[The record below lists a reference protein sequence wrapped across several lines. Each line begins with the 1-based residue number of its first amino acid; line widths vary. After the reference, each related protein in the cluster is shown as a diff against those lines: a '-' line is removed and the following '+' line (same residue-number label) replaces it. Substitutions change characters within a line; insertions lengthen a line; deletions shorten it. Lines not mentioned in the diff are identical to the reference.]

1 MATDRTFIEKYD
13 SFIFTVRK
21 ILYYGDAYADSQP
34 TDPKHDRWRFINY
47 FGYDINHEF
56 YDTSNDTF
64 DFDNDD
70 MLKDEFA
77 NIFCYKSLN
86 ITQLGDMCNLF
97 RNLTD
102 IPQSAEQLSK
112 TRSKKNINRRL
123 SKDGEPV
130 QSGSVLCFG
139 KGKNKYCKNVDIADG
154 FEDKAKLV
162 KALDF
167 AVKKNNYSAFAS
179 SYKKLLVCRD
189 GIENEKVD
197 IEIEHQLFHPIL
209 DEIHIWEIVCA
220 ITEMQT
226 ITFKYCVNY
235 EDATELFDF
244 ENLIPLKLVYET
256 TYGRTYLF
264 CKNSDLIQTFRVD
277 RIFSVQRGKQ
287 FEEKEFSQSI
297 DIVNSALEKAWLA
310 STNQETIYHTVLRFL
325 NTYENKMR
333 VMNEGRHGKIA
344 KEDEKYFYFEVDIND
359 YFEITNWVLSFGS
372 ECTVLEPPELID
384 KVLGHLEEMAK

>member
-77 NIFCYKSLN
+77 NIFCYKSVN

-97 RNLTD
+97 RNLSD
-102 IPQSAEQLSK
+102 IPQSAEQLSE

-123 SKDGEPV
+123 SKDGELIS
-130 QSGSVLCFG
+130 SGSVLSFG
-139 KGKNKYCKNVDIADG
+139 KGKKTYCKNIDIADG
-154 FEDKAKLV
+154 FKDKAKLV

-167 AVKKNNYSAFAS
+167 AAKKNNYSAFAS

-189 GIENEKVD
+189 NIENKKSN

-209 DEIHIWEIVCA
+209 DEMHIWEIVCA
-220 ITEMQT
+220 ITEKQT
-226 ITFKYCVNY
+226 ITFKYCVNF

-244 ENLIPLKLVYET
+244 ENLIPLKLIYET

-264 CKNSDLIQTFRVD
+264 CYNCDKLQTFRVD
-277 RIFSVQRGKQ
+277 RIFSIEQGEC
-287 FEEKEFSQSI
+287 FDEKTFSNGLNE
-297 DIVNSALEKAWLA
+297 VNKALETAWLT
-310 STNQETIYHTVLRFL
+310 SINTENIYHIVLRF
-325 NTYENKMR
+325 ENNFDTKTR
-333 VMNEGRHGKIA
+333 VTNEGRHGKITR
-344 KEDEKYFYFEVDIND
+344 EDKDYFYFEINVND
-359 YFEITNWVLSFGS
+359 YLEITNWILTFGS
-372 ECTVLEPPELID
+372 ECTVLEPQVLID
-384 KVLGHLEEMAK
+384 KVCEHLEEMAK